1 MIHRRSDGQTGRA
14 IMNLATW
21 NHRLDTACTPWS
33 LVLITREFLL
43 ELPNAYV
50 ETLPASGCPVHLND
64 GADITSYAS
73 ELDSPHLA
81 RRGTQQDEARRREII
96 GFFVRAAR
104 RVALVSSRDEL
115 AETIGADRAFDTS
128 FAHAIGP
135 AA

>member
-1 MIHRRSDGQTGRA
+1 MAKPDPQ

-43 ELPNAYV
+43 DLPNAYV
-50 ETLPASGCPVHLND
+50 ETLPARASPVYLND

-81 RRGTQQDEARRREII
+81 SLGTREGEARRREII

-104 RVALVSSRDEL
+104 RVDYLSSRDEP
-115 AETIGADRAFDTS
+115 AETIAANRAFDTR